1 MNKVMLF
8 NIADRLRLVFWKQNI
23 KYRQYVLIEILMC
36 CVIFK
41 MVQGANFL
49 KCNELFAI
57 GKLTIFLI
65 LCEFV
70 VAFISTYNDLIT

>member
-1 MNKVMLF
+1 
-8 NIADRLRLVFWKQNI
+8 
-23 KYRQYVLIEILMC
+23 
-36 CVIFK
+36 

-49 KCNELFAI
+49 TCNELFAI

-70 VAFISTYNDLIT
+70 VVFISTYNVLITWLQGKAMAIVMDEFKV